1 MVMGNVK
8 QLKQLILLKILL
20 DHMSVLKDTEDK
32 EFFSL
37 CGIHYW
43 PWSGPSFG

>member
-1 MVMGNVK
+1 MVVGNVK
-8 QLKQLILLKILL
+8 QLKQLILLRILL
-20 DHMSVLKDTEDK
+20 NNEPVLKDTENK

-43 PWSGPSFG
+43 PYSVSSFG